1 MSLIDKL
8 KTYPKQYDLSDLHI
22 RSNQPLAIRE
32 GGEIKVFNDDVIT
45 KEQIESF
52 WKSTLDKTQFD
63 YLINNGDLDFAV
75 VVEGQ
80 RFRANGY
87 YSSYGPSMVLRKI
100 ITEIPNIEKLGLP
113 PAAHEAITHKT
124 GLVLV
129 TGQTGS
135 GKSTSLAAM
144 IDQINTHRA
153 ENIITV
159 EDPIEFIHPDKK
171 SIVSQR
177 EVGKDTG
184 SFAKALKSAL
194 RQDPDIILVGE
205 MRDLETISLALT
217 AAETGHLVFGTLHT
231 SGAPATINRII
242 DVFPPEQQEQIRAQ
256 ISTSLKMVVT
266 QRLLKTKDGDGRV
279 AAFEVMKCT
288 PPIQNLIREAKIHQ
302 IPSIMQTSVRDGMI
316 TMEKSLEELVKNG
329 KIDQSASRSGH

>member
-1 MSLIDKL
+1 MSVIDKL
-8 KTYPKQYDLSDLHI
+8 KTYPKQFDLSDIHI

-32 GGEIKVFNDDVIT
+32 GGEIKVFNEDIITREDV
-45 KEQIESF
+45 ESF
-52 WKSTLDKTQFD
+52 WKTILDKSQFD

-80 RFRANGY
+80 RFRVNGY

-159 EDPIEFIHPDKK
+159 EDPIEFVHPDKK
-171 SIVSQR
+171 SIISQR

-217 AAETGHLVFGTLHT
+217 AAETGHLVFGTLHA
-231 SGAPATINRII
+231 SNAASTITRIL
-242 DVFPPEQQEQIRAQ
+242 DVFPPAQKTQAQTMLAGSIRLVMSQQ
-256 ISTSLKMVVT
+256 
-266 QRLLKTKDGDGRV
+266 LLKKKGGGRIGCH
-279 AAFEVMKCT
+279 EVMT
-288 PPIQNLIREAKIHQ
+288 GTAAIRNLIREGKVEQ
-302 IPSIMQTSVRDGMI
+302 IQSTLQTSAKEGMF
-316 TMEKSLEELVKNG
+316 TMDKCYEGLKLKKLVE
-329 KIDQSASRSGH
+329 

>member
-1 MSLIDKL
+1 MSVIDKL
-8 KTYPKQYDLSDLHI
+8 KTYPKQFDLSDLHI

-32 GGEIKVFNDDVIT
+32 GGEIKVFNEDVIT
-45 KEQIESF
+45 REQIESF
-52 WKSTLDKTQFD
+52 WKTTLDKTQFD

-87 YSSYGPSMVLRKI
+87 YSSYGPSMVLRKV

-159 EDPIEFIHPDKK
+159 EDPIEFVHPDKK
-171 SIVSQR
+171 SIISQR

-217 AAETGHLVFGTLHT
+217 AAETGHLVFGTLHA
-231 SGAPATINRII
+231 SNAASTITRIL
-242 DVFPPEQQEQIRAQ
+242 DVFPPAQKTQAQTMLAGSIRLVMSQQ
-256 ISTSLKMVVT
+256 
-266 QRLLKTKDGDGRV
+266 LLKKKGGGRIGCH
-279 AAFEVMKCT
+279 EVMTGT
-288 PPIQNLIREAKIHQ
+288 PAIRNLIREGKVEQ
-302 IPSIMQTSVRDGMI
+302 IQSTLQTSAKEGMF
-316 TMEKSLEELVKNG
+316 TMEKCYEGLKLKKLVE
-329 KIDQSASRSGH
+329 

>member
-1 MSLIDKL
+1 MSVIDKL
-8 KTYPKQYDLSDLHI
+8 KTYPKQFDLSDIHI

-32 GGEIKVFNDDVIT
+32 GGEIKVFNEDVIT
-45 KEQIESF
+45 REQIESF
-52 WKSTLDKTQFD
+52 WKSVLDKSQFD

-80 RFRANGY
+80 RFRVNGY

-159 EDPIEFIHPDKK
+159 EDPIEFVHPDKK
-171 SIVSQR
+171 SIISQR

-217 AAETGHLVFGTLHT
+217 AAETGHLVFGTLHA
-231 SGAPATINRII
+231 SNAASTITRIL
-242 DVFPPEQQEQIRAQ
+242 DVFPPAQKTQAQTMLAGSIRLVMSQQ
-256 ISTSLKMVVT
+256 
-266 QRLLKTKDGDGRV
+266 LLKKKGGGRIGCH
-279 AAFEVMKCT
+279 EVMT
-288 PPIQNLIREAKIHQ
+288 GTAAIRNLIREGKVEQ
-302 IPSIMQTSVRDGMI
+302 IQSTLQTSAKDGMF
-316 TMEKSLEELVKNG
+316 TMDKCYEGLKLKGLVE
-329 KIDQSASRSGH
+329 

>member
-1 MSLIDKL
+1 MSVIDKL
-8 KTYPKQYDLSDLHI
+8 KTYPKQFDLSDIHI

-32 GGEIKVFNDDVIT
+32 GGEIKVFNEDVIT
-45 KEQIESF
+45 REQIESF
-52 WKSTLDKTQFD
+52 WKSVLDKSQFD

-217 AAETGHLVFGTLHT
+217 AAETGHLVFGTLHA
-231 SGAPATINRII
+231 SNAASTITRIL
-242 DVFPPEQQEQIRAQ
+242 DVFPPAQKTQAQTMLAGSIRLVMSQQ
-256 ISTSLKMVVT
+256 
-266 QRLLKTKDGDGRV
+266 LLKKKGGGRIGCH
-279 AAFEVMKCT
+279 EVMT
-288 PPIQNLIREAKIHQ
+288 GTAAIRNLIREGKVEQ
-302 IPSIMQTSVRDGMI
+302 IQSTLQTSAKEGMF
-316 TMEKSLEELVKNG
+316 TMEKCYEGLKLKKLV
-329 KIDQSASRSGH
+329 D

>member
-1 MSLIDKL
+1 MSVIDKL
-8 KTYPKQYDLSDLHI
+8 KTYPKQFDLSDIHI

-32 GGEIKVFNDDVIT
+32 GGEIKVFNEDIIT
-45 KEQIESF
+45 REQIESF
-52 WKSTLDKTQFD
+52 WKSILDKSQFD

-159 EDPIEFIHPDKK
+159 EDPIEFVHPDKK
-171 SIVSQR
+171 SIISQR

-217 AAETGHLVFGTLHT
+217 AAETGHLVFGTLHA
-231 SGAPATINRII
+231 SNAASTITRIL
-242 DVFPPEQQEQIRAQ
+242 DVFPPAQKTQAQTMLAGSIRLVMSQQ
-256 ISTSLKMVVT
+256 
-266 QRLLKTKDGDGRV
+266 LLKKKGGGRIGCH
-279 AAFEVMKCT
+279 EVMT
-288 PPIQNLIREAKIHQ
+288 GTAAIRNLIREGKVEQ
-302 IPSIMQTSVRDGMI
+302 IQSTLQTSAKDGMF
-316 TMEKSLEELVKNG
+316 TMDKCYEGLKLKGLVE
-329 KIDQSASRSGH
+329 

>member
-8 KTYPKQYDLSDLHI
+8 KTYPKQFDLSDLHI

-32 GGEIKVFNDDVIT
+32 GGEIKVFNEDVIT
-45 KEQIESF
+45 REQIEDF
-52 WKSTLDKTQFD
+52 WKTTLDKTQFD

-159 EDPIEFIHPDKK
+159 EDPIEFVHPDKK
-171 SIVSQR
+171 SIISQR

-217 AAETGHLVFGTLHT
+217 AAETGHLVFGTLHA
-231 SGAPATINRII
+231 SNAASTITRIL
-242 DVFPPEQQEQIRAQ
+242 DVFPPAQKTQAQTMLAGSIRLVMSQQ
-256 ISTSLKMVVT
+256 
-266 QRLLKTKDGDGRV
+266 LLKKKGGGRIGCH
-279 AAFEVMKCT
+279 EVMT
-288 PPIQNLIREAKIHQ
+288 GTAAIRNLIREGKVEQ
-302 IPSIMQTSVRDGMI
+302 IQSTLQTSAKEGMF
-316 TMEKSLEELVKNG
+316 TMEKCYEGLKIKKLVE
-329 KIDQSASRSGH
+329 

>member
-1 MSLIDKL
+1 MSVIDKL
-8 KTYPKQYDLSDLHI
+8 KTYPKQFDLSDIHI

-32 GGEIKVFNDDVIT
+32 GGEIKVFNEDVIT
-45 KEQIESF
+45 REQIESF
-52 WKSTLDKTQFD
+52 WKSVLDKSQFD

-159 EDPIEFIHPDKK
+159 EDPIEFVHPDKK
-171 SIVSQR
+171 SIISQR

-217 AAETGHLVFGTLHT
+217 AAETGHLVFGTLHA
-231 SGAPATINRII
+231 SNAASTITRIL
-242 DVFPPEQQEQIRAQ
+242 DVFPPAQKTQAQTMLAGSIRLVMSQQ
-256 ISTSLKMVVT
+256 
-266 QRLLKTKDGDGRV
+266 LLKKKGGGRIGCH
-279 AAFEVMKCT
+279 EVMT
-288 PPIQNLIREAKIHQ
+288 GTAAIRNLIREGKVEQ
-302 IPSIMQTSVRDGMI
+302 IQSTLQTSAKEGMF
-316 TMEKSLEELVKNG
+316 TMDKCYEGLKLKKLVE
-329 KIDQSASRSGH
+329 

>member
-1 MSLIDKL
+1 MSVIDKL
-8 KTYPKQYDLSDLHI
+8 KTYPKQFDLSDLHI

-32 GGEIKVFNDDVIT
+32 GGEIKVFNEDVIT
-45 KEQIESF
+45 REQIESF
-52 WKSTLDKTQFD
+52 WKTTLDKTQFD

-80 RFRANGY
+80 RFRVNGY

-159 EDPIEFIHPDKK
+159 EDPIEFVHPDKK
-171 SIVSQR
+171 SIISQR

-217 AAETGHLVFGTLHT
+217 AAETGHLVFGTLHA
-231 SGAPATINRII
+231 SNAASTITRIL
-242 DVFPPEQQEQIRAQ
+242 DVFPPAQKTQAQTMLAGSIRLVMSQQ
-256 ISTSLKMVVT
+256 
-266 QRLLKTKDGDGRV
+266 LLKKKGGGRIGCH
-279 AAFEVMKCT
+279 EVMT
-288 PPIQNLIREAKIHQ
+288 GTAAIRNLIREGKVEQ
-302 IPSIMQTSVRDGMI
+302 IQSTLQTSAKEGMF
-316 TMEKSLEELVKNG
+316 TMDKCYEGLKLKKLVE
-329 KIDQSASRSGH
+329 

>member
-1 MSLIDKL
+1 MSVIDKL
-8 KTYPKQYDLSDLHI
+8 KTYPKQFDLSDIHI

-32 GGEIKVFNDDVIT
+32 GGEIKVFNEDVIT
-45 KEQIESF
+45 REQIESF
-52 WKSTLDKTQFD
+52 WKSVLDKSQFD

-159 EDPIEFIHPDKK
+159 EDPIEFVHPDKK
-171 SIVSQR
+171 SIISQR

-217 AAETGHLVFGTLHT
+217 AAETGHLVFGTLHA
-231 SGAPATINRII
+231 SNAASTITRIL
-242 DVFPPEQQEQIRAQ
+242 DVFPPAQKTQAQTMLAGSIRLVMSQQ
-256 ISTSLKMVVT
+256 
-266 QRLLKTKDGDGRV
+266 LLKKKGGGRIGCH
-279 AAFEVMKCT
+279 EVMTGT
-288 PPIQNLIREAKIHQ
+288 PAIRNLIREGKVEQ
-302 IPSIMQTSVRDGMI
+302 IQSTLQTSAKEGMF
-316 TMEKSLEELVKNG
+316 TMDKCYEGLKLKKLIE
-329 KIDQSASRSGH
+329 

>member
-1 MSLIDKL
+1 MSLEEKL
-8 KTYPKQYDLSDLHI
+8 KTYPKNHDLSDLHI
-22 RSNQPLAIRE
+22 RSNQPMAIRV
-32 GGEIKVFNDDVIT
+32 GGDIKVFPEDIIT
-45 KEQIESF
+45 RQDIETF
-52 WKSTLDKTQFD
+52 WKSVLDKAQYD
-63 YLINNGDLDFAV
+63 YLVSNGDLDFAIV
-75 VVEGQ
+75 VDGQ

-100 ITEIPNIEKLGLP
+100 VAEIPDINKLGLP

-159 EDPIEFIHPDKK
+159 EDPIEFVHPAKK
-171 SIVSQR
+171 SIISQR

-217 AAETGHLVFGTLHT
+217 AAETGHLVFGTLHA
-231 SGAPATINRII
+231 SNAASTITRIL
-242 DVFPPEQQEQIRAQ
+242 DVFPPAQKTQAQTMLAGSIRLVMSQQ
-256 ISTSLKMVVT
+256 
-266 QRLLKTKDGDGRV
+266 LLKKKGGGRIGCH
-279 AAFEVMKCT
+279 EVMTGT
-288 PPIQNLIREAKIHQ
+288 PAIRNLIREGKVEQ
-302 IPSIMQTSVRDGMI
+302 IASTLQTSAKEGMF
-316 TMEKSLEELVKNG
+316 TMEKCYEGLKQKNLV
-329 KIDQSASRSGH
+329 D

>member
-8 KTYPKQYDLSDLHI
+8 KTYPKQFDLSDLHI

-32 GGEIKVFNDDVIT
+32 GGEIKVFNEDVIT
-45 KEQIESF
+45 REQIENF
-52 WKSTLDKTQFD
+52 WKTTLDKTQFD

-159 EDPIEFIHPDKK
+159 EDPIEFVHPDKK
-171 SIVSQR
+171 SIISQR

-217 AAETGHLVFGTLHT
+217 AAETGHLVFGTLHA
-231 SGAPATINRII
+231 SNAASTITRIL
-242 DVFPPEQQEQIRAQ
+242 DVFPPAQKTQAQTMLAGSIRLVMSQQ
-256 ISTSLKMVVT
+256 
-266 QRLLKTKDGDGRV
+266 LLKKKGGGRIGCH
-279 AAFEVMKCT
+279 EVMT
-288 PPIQNLIREAKIHQ
+288 GTAAIRNLIREGKVEQ
-302 IPSIMQTSVRDGMI
+302 IQSTLQTSAKEGMF
-316 TMEKSLEELVKNG
+316 TMDKCYEGLKLKKLVE
-329 KIDQSASRSGH
+329 

>member
-1 MSLIDKL
+1 MSLEEKL
-8 KTYPKQYDLSDLHI
+8 KTYPKNHDLSDLHI

-32 GGEIKVFNDDVIT
+32 GGEIKVFNEDVIT
-45 KEQIESF
+45 REQIESF
-52 WKSTLDKTQFD
+52 WKTTLDKTQFD

-80 RFRANGY
+80 RFRVNGY

-159 EDPIEFIHPDKK
+159 EDPIEFVHPDKK
-171 SIVSQR
+171 SIISQR

-217 AAETGHLVFGTLHT
+217 AAETGHLVFGTLHA
-231 SGAPATINRII
+231 SNAASTITRIL
-242 DVFPPEQQEQIRAQ
+242 DVFPPAQKTQAQTMLAGSIRLVMSQQ
-256 ISTSLKMVVT
+256 
-266 QRLLKTKDGDGRV
+266 LLKKKGGGRIGCH
-279 AAFEVMKCT
+279 EVMTGT
-288 PPIQNLIREAKIHQ
+288 PAIRNLIREGKVEQ
-302 IPSIMQTSVRDGMI
+302 IQSTLQTSAKEGMF
-316 TMEKSLEELVKNG
+316 TMDKCYEGLKLKKLIE
-329 KIDQSASRSGH
+329 

>member
-1 MSLIDKL
+1 MSVIDKL
-8 KTYPKQYDLSDLHI
+8 KTYPKQFDLSDIHI

-32 GGEIKVFNDDVIT
+32 GGEIKVFNEDVIT
-45 KEQIESF
+45 REQIESF
-52 WKSTLDKTQFD
+52 WKSVLDKSQFD

-144 IDQINTHRA
+144 IDEINTHRA

-159 EDPIEFIHPDKK
+159 EDPIEFVHPDKK
-171 SIVSQR
+171 SIISQR

-217 AAETGHLVFGTLHT
+217 AAETGHLVFGTLHA
-231 SGAPATINRII
+231 SNAASTITRIL
-242 DVFPPEQQEQIRAQ
+242 DVFPPAQKTQAQTMLAGSIRLVMSQQ
-256 ISTSLKMVVT
+256 
-266 QRLLKTKDGDGRV
+266 LLKKKGGGRIGCH
-279 AAFEVMKCT
+279 EVMT
-288 PPIQNLIREAKIHQ
+288 GTAAIRNLIREGKVEQ
-302 IPSIMQTSVRDGMI
+302 IQSTLQTSAKDGMF
-316 TMEKSLEELVKNG
+316 TMDKCYEGLKLKGLVE
-329 KIDQSASRSGH
+329 

>member
-1 MSLIDKL
+1 MSVIDKL
-8 KTYPKQYDLSDLHI
+8 KTYPKQFDLSDIHI

-32 GGEIKVFNDDVIT
+32 GGEIKVFNEDVIT
-45 KEQIESF
+45 REQIESF
-52 WKSTLDKTQFD
+52 WKSVLDKSQFD

-159 EDPIEFIHPDKK
+159 EDPIEFVHPDKK
-171 SIVSQR
+171 SIISQR

-217 AAETGHLVFGTLHT
+217 AAETGHLVFGTLHA
-231 SGAPATINRII
+231 SNAASTITRIL
-242 DVFPPEQQEQIRAQ
+242 DVFPPAQKTQAQTMLAGSIRLVMSQQ
-256 ISTSLKMVVT
+256 
-266 QRLLKTKDGDGRV
+266 LLKKKGGGRIGCH
-279 AAFEVMKCT
+279 EVMT
-288 PPIQNLIREAKIHQ
+288 GTAAIRNLIREGKVEQ
-302 IPSIMQTSVRDGMI
+302 IQSTLQTSAKEGMF
-316 TMEKSLEELVKNG
+316 TMEKCYEGLKLKGLVE
-329 KIDQSASRSGH
+329 

>member
-1 MSLIDKL
+1 MSVIDKL
-8 KTYPKQYDLSDLHI
+8 KTYPKQFDLSDIHI

-32 GGEIKVFNDDVIT
+32 GGEIKVFNEDVISR
-45 KEQIESF
+45 EQIESF
-52 WKSTLDKTQFD
+52 WKSVLDKSQFD

-80 RFRANGY
+80 RFRVNGY

-159 EDPIEFIHPDKK
+159 EDPIEFVHPDKK
-171 SIVSQR
+171 SIISQR

-217 AAETGHLVFGTLHT
+217 AAETGHLVFGTLHA
-231 SGAPATINRII
+231 SNAASTITRIL
-242 DVFPPEQQEQIRAQ
+242 DVFPPAQKTQAQTMLAGSIRLVMSQQ
-256 ISTSLKMVVT
+256 
-266 QRLLKTKDGDGRV
+266 LLKKKGGGRIGCH
-279 AAFEVMKCT
+279 EVMT
-288 PPIQNLIREAKIHQ
+288 GTAAIRNLIREGKVEQ
-302 IPSIMQTSVRDGMI
+302 IQSTLQTSAKDGMF
-316 TMEKSLEELVKNG
+316 TMDKCYEGLKLKGLVE
-329 KIDQSASRSGH
+329 

>member
-8 KTYPKQYDLSDLHI
+8 KTYPKQFDLSDIHI

-32 GGEIKVFNDDVIT
+32 GGEIKVFNEDVIT
-45 KEQIESF
+45 REHIESF
-52 WKSTLDKTQFD
+52 WKTTLDKAQYD

-80 RFRANGY
+80 RFRVNGY

-171 SIVSQR
+171 SIISQR

-217 AAETGHLVFGTLHT
+217 AAETGHLVFGTLHA
-231 SGAPATINRII
+231 SNAASTITRIL
-242 DVFPPEQQEQIRAQ
+242 DVFPPAQKTQAQTMLAGSIRLVMSQQ
-256 ISTSLKMVVT
+256 
-266 QRLLKTKDGDGRV
+266 LLKKKGGGRIGCH
-279 AAFEVMKCT
+279 EVMT
-288 PPIQNLIREAKIHQ
+288 GTAAIRNLIREGKVEQ
-302 IPSIMQTSVRDGMI
+302 IQSTLQTSAKEGMF
-316 TMEKSLEELVKNG
+316 TMDKCYEGLKLKKLVE
-329 KIDQSASRSGH
+329 

>member
-1 MSLIDKL
+1 MSVIDKL
-8 KTYPKQYDLSDLHI
+8 KTYPKQFDLSDLHI

-32 GGEIKVFNDDVIT
+32 GGEIKVFNEDVIT
-45 KEQIESF
+45 REQIESF
-52 WKSTLDKTQFD
+52 WKSVLDKSQFD

-159 EDPIEFIHPDKK
+159 EDPIEFVHPDKK
-171 SIVSQR
+171 SIISQR

-217 AAETGHLVFGTLHT
+217 AAETGHLVFGTLHA
-231 SGAPATINRII
+231 SNAASTITRIL
-242 DVFPPEQQEQIRAQ
+242 DVFPPAQKTQAQTMLAGSIRLVMSQQ
-256 ISTSLKMVVT
+256 
-266 QRLLKTKDGDGRV
+266 LLKKKGGGRIGCH
-279 AAFEVMKCT
+279 EVMTGT
-288 PPIQNLIREAKIHQ
+288 PAIRNLIREGKVEQ
-302 IPSIMQTSVRDGMI
+302 IQSTLQTSAKEGMF
-316 TMEKSLEELVKNG
+316 TMEKCYEGLKLKKLVE
-329 KIDQSASRSGH
+329 

>member
-8 KTYPKQYDLSDLHI
+8 KTYPKQFDLSDLHI

-32 GGEIKVFNDDVIT
+32 GGEIKVFNEDVIT
-45 KEQIESF
+45 REQIESF
-52 WKSTLDKTQFD
+52 WKTTLDKTQFD

-159 EDPIEFIHPDKK
+159 EDPIEFVHPDKK
-171 SIVSQR
+171 SIISQR

-217 AAETGHLVFGTLHT
+217 AAETGHLVFGTLHA
-231 SGAPATINRII
+231 SNAASTITRIL
-242 DVFPPEQQEQIRAQ
+242 DVFPPAQKTQAQTMLAGSIRLVMSQQ
-256 ISTSLKMVVT
+256 
-266 QRLLKTKDGDGRV
+266 LLKKKGGGRIGCH
-279 AAFEVMKCT
+279 EVMT
-288 PPIQNLIREAKIHQ
+288 GTAAIRNLIREGKVEQ
-302 IPSIMQTSVRDGMI
+302 IQSTLQTSAKDGMF
-316 TMEKSLEELVKNG
+316 TMDKCYEGLKLKGLVE
-329 KIDQSASRSGH
+329 

>member
-1 MSLIDKL
+1 MSVIDKL
-8 KTYPKQYDLSDLHI
+8 KTYPKQFDLSDIHI

-32 GGEIKVFNDDVIT
+32 GGEIKVFNEDVIT
-45 KEQIESF
+45 REQIESF
-52 WKSTLDKTQFD
+52 WKSVLDKSQFD

-159 EDPIEFIHPDKK
+159 EDPIEFVHPDKK
-171 SIVSQR
+171 SIISQR

-217 AAETGHLVFGTLHT
+217 AAETGHLVFGTLHA
-231 SGAPATINRII
+231 SNAASTITRIL
-242 DVFPPEQQEQIRAQ
+242 DVFPPAQKTQAQTMLAGSIRLVMSQQ
-256 ISTSLKMVVT
+256 
-266 QRLLKTKDGDGRV
+266 LLKKKGGGRIGCH
-279 AAFEVMKCT
+279 EVMT
-288 PPIQNLIREAKIHQ
+288 GTAAIRNLIREGKVEQ
-302 IPSIMQTSVRDGMI
+302 IQSTLQTSAKDGMF
-316 TMEKSLEELVKNG
+316 TMDKCYEGLKLKGLVE
-329 KIDQSASRSGH
+329 

>member
-1 MSLIDKL
+1 MSVIDKL
-8 KTYPKQYDLSDLHI
+8 KTYPKQFDLSDIHI

-32 GGEIKVFNDDVIT
+32 GGEIKVFNEDIIT
-45 KEQIESF
+45 REQIESF
-52 WKSTLDKTQFD
+52 WKTTLDKAQFD

-159 EDPIEFIHPDKK
+159 EDPIEFVHPDKK
-171 SIVSQR
+171 SIISQR

-217 AAETGHLVFGTLHT
+217 AAETGHLVFGTLHA
-231 SGAPATINRII
+231 SNAASTITRIL
-242 DVFPPEQQEQIRAQ
+242 DVFPPAQKTQAQTMLAGSIRLVMSQQ
-256 ISTSLKMVVT
+256 
-266 QRLLKTKDGDGRV
+266 LLKKKGGGRIGCH
-279 AAFEVMKCT
+279 EVMTGT
-288 PPIQNLIREAKIHQ
+288 PAIRNLIREGKVEQ
-302 IPSIMQTSVRDGMI
+302 IQSTLQTSAKEGMF
-316 TMEKSLEELVKNG
+316 TMDKCYEGLKLKKLIE
-329 KIDQSASRSGH
+329 

>member
-1 MSLIDKL
+1 MSVIDKL
-8 KTYPKQYDLSDLHI
+8 KTYPKQFDLSDIHI

-32 GGEIKVFNDDVIT
+32 GGEIKVFNEDVISR
-45 KEQIESF
+45 EQIESF
-52 WKSTLDKTQFD
+52 WKSVLDKSQFD

-80 RFRANGY
+80 RFRVNGY

-159 EDPIEFIHPDKK
+159 EDPIEFVHPDKK
-171 SIVSQR
+171 SIISQR

-217 AAETGHLVFGTLHT
+217 AAETGHLVFGTLHA
-231 SGAPATINRII
+231 SNAASTITRIL
-242 DVFPPEQQEQIRAQ
+242 DVFPPAQKTQAQTMLAGSIRLVMSQQ
-256 ISTSLKMVVT
+256 
-266 QRLLKTKDGDGRV
+266 LLKKKGGGRIGCH
-279 AAFEVMKCT
+279 EVMT
-288 PPIQNLIREAKIHQ
+288 GTAAIRNLIREGKVEQ
-302 IPSIMQTSVRDGMI
+302 IQSTLQTSAKEGMF
-316 TMEKSLEELVKNG
+316 TMEKCYEGLKLKNLVE
-329 KIDQSASRSGH
+329 

>member
-1 MSLIDKL
+1 MSVIDKL
-8 KTYPKQYDLSDLHI
+8 KTYPKQFDLSDIHI

-32 GGEIKVFNDDVIT
+32 GGEIKVFNEDVIT
-45 KEQIESF
+45 REQIESF
-52 WKSTLDKTQFD
+52 WKSVLDKSQFD

-144 IDQINTHRA
+144 IDEINTHRA

-217 AAETGHLVFGTLHT
+217 AAETGHLVFGTLHA
-231 SGAPATINRII
+231 SNAASTITRIL
-242 DVFPPEQQEQIRAQ
+242 DVFPPAQKTQAQTMLAGSIRLVMSQQ
-256 ISTSLKMVVT
+256 
-266 QRLLKTKDGDGRV
+266 LLKKKGGGRIGCH
-279 AAFEVMKCT
+279 EVMT
-288 PPIQNLIREAKIHQ
+288 GTAAIRNLIREGKVEQ
-302 IPSIMQTSVRDGMI
+302 IQSTLQTSAKDGMF
-316 TMEKSLEELVKNG
+316 TMDKCYEGLKLKGLVE
-329 KIDQSASRSGH
+329 

>member
-1 MSLIDKL
+1 MSVIDKL
-8 KTYPKQYDLSDLHI
+8 KTYPKQFDLSDIHI

-32 GGEIKVFNDDVIT
+32 GGEIKVFNEDIIT
-45 KEQIESF
+45 REDIESF
-52 WKSTLDKTQFD
+52 WKATLDKSQFD

-144 IDQINTHRA
+144 IDEINTHRA

-217 AAETGHLVFGTLHT
+217 AAETGHLVFGTLHA
-231 SGAPATINRII
+231 SNAASTITRIL
-242 DVFPPEQQEQIRAQ
+242 DVFPPAQKTQAQTMLAGSIRLVMSQQ
-256 ISTSLKMVVT
+256 
-266 QRLLKTKDGDGRV
+266 LLKKKGGGRIGCH
-279 AAFEVMKCT
+279 EVMT
-288 PPIQNLIREAKIHQ
+288 GTAAIRNLIREGKVEQ
-302 IPSIMQTSVRDGMI
+302 IQSTLQTSAKDGMF
-316 TMEKSLEELVKNG
+316 TMDKCYEGLKLKGLVE
-329 KIDQSASRSGH
+329 

>member
-1 MSLIDKL
+1 MSVIDKL
-8 KTYPKQYDLSDLHI
+8 KTYPKQFDLSDIHI

-32 GGEIKVFNDDVIT
+32 GGEIKVFNEDVIT
-45 KEQIESF
+45 REQIESF
-52 WKSTLDKTQFD
+52 WKSVLDKSQFD

-80 RFRANGY
+80 RFRVNGY

-159 EDPIEFIHPDKK
+159 EDPIEFVHPDKK
-171 SIVSQR
+171 SIISQR

-217 AAETGHLVFGTLHT
+217 AAETGHLVFGTLHA
-231 SGAPATINRII
+231 SNAASTITRIL
-242 DVFPPEQQEQIRAQ
+242 DVFPPAQKTQAQTMLAGSIRLVMSQQ
-256 ISTSLKMVVT
+256 
-266 QRLLKTKDGDGRV
+266 LLKKKGGGRIGCH
-279 AAFEVMKCT
+279 EVMT
-288 PPIQNLIREAKIHQ
+288 GTAAIRNLIREGKVEQ
-302 IPSIMQTSVRDGMI
+302 IQSTLQTSAKEGMF
-316 TMEKSLEELVKNG
+316 TMDKCYEGLKLKKLVE
-329 KIDQSASRSGH
+329 

>member
-32 GGEIKVFNDDVIT
+32 GGEIKVFNEDIITREDV
-45 KEQIESF
+45 ESF
-52 WKSTLDKTQFD
+52 WKTTLDKSQFD

-144 IDQINTHRA
+144 IDEINTHRA

-217 AAETGHLVFGTLHT
+217 AAETGHLVFGTLHA
-231 SGAPATINRII
+231 SNAASTITRIL
-242 DVFPPEQQEQIRAQ
+242 DVFPPAQKTQAQTMLAGSIRLVMSQQ
-256 ISTSLKMVVT
+256 
-266 QRLLKTKDGDGRV
+266 LLKKKGGGRIGCH
-279 AAFEVMKCT
+279 EVMTGT
-288 PPIQNLIREAKIHQ
+288 PAIRNLIREGKVEQ
-302 IPSIMQTSVRDGMI
+302 IQSTLQTSAKEGMF
-316 TMEKSLEELVKNG
+316 TMEKCYEGLKLKKLV
-329 KIDQSASRSGH
+329 D

>member
-8 KTYPKQYDLSDLHI
+8 KTYPKQFDLSDLHI

-32 GGEIKVFNDDVIT
+32 GGEIKVFNEDVIT
-45 KEQIESF
+45 REQIESF
-52 WKSTLDKTQFD
+52 WKTTLDKAQFD

-159 EDPIEFIHPDKK
+159 EDPIEFVHPDKK
-171 SIVSQR
+171 SIISQR

-217 AAETGHLVFGTLHT
+217 AAETGHLVFGTLHA
-231 SGAPATINRII
+231 SNAASTITRIL
-242 DVFPPEQQEQIRAQ
+242 DVFPPAQKTQAQTMLAGSIRLVMSQQ
-256 ISTSLKMVVT
+256 
-266 QRLLKTKDGDGRV
+266 LLKKKGGGRIGCH
-279 AAFEVMKCT
+279 EVMT
-288 PPIQNLIREAKIHQ
+288 GTAAIRNLIREGKVEQ
-302 IPSIMQTSVRDGMI
+302 IQSTLQTSAKEGMF
-316 TMEKSLEELVKNG
+316 TMDKCYEGLKLKKLVE
-329 KIDQSASRSGH
+329 

>member
-1 MSLIDKL
+1 MSVIDKL
-8 KTYPKQYDLSDLHI
+8 KTYPKQFDLSDIHI

-32 GGEIKVFNDDVIT
+32 GGEIKVFNEDVIT
-45 KEQIESF
+45 REQIESF
-52 WKSTLDKTQFD
+52 WKSVLDKSQFD

-80 RFRANGY
+80 RFRVNGY

-144 IDQINTHRA
+144 IDEINTHRA

-217 AAETGHLVFGTLHT
+217 AAETGHLVFGTLHA
-231 SGAPATINRII
+231 SNAASTITRIL
-242 DVFPPEQQEQIRAQ
+242 DVFPPAQKTQAQTMLAGSIRLVMSQQ
-256 ISTSLKMVVT
+256 
-266 QRLLKTKDGDGRV
+266 LLKKKGGGRIGCH
-279 AAFEVMKCT
+279 EVMT
-288 PPIQNLIREAKIHQ
+288 GTAAIRNLIREGKVEQ
-302 IPSIMQTSVRDGMI
+302 IQSTLQTSAKEGMF
-316 TMEKSLEELVKNG
+316 TMDKCYEGLKLKKLVE
-329 KIDQSASRSGH
+329 

>member
-1 MSLIDKL
+1 MSVIDKL
-8 KTYPKQYDLSDLHI
+8 KTYPKQFDLSDIHI

-32 GGEIKVFNDDVIT
+32 GGEIKVFNEDVIT
-45 KEQIESF
+45 REQIESF
-52 WKSTLDKTQFD
+52 WKSVLDKSQFD

-217 AAETGHLVFGTLHT
+217 AAETGHLIFGTLHA
-231 SGAPATINRII
+231 SNAASTITRIL
-242 DVFPPEQQEQIRAQ
+242 DVFPPAQKTQAQTMLAGSIRLVMSQQ
-256 ISTSLKMVVT
+256 
-266 QRLLKTKDGDGRV
+266 LLKKKGGGRIGCH
-279 AAFEVMKCT
+279 EVMT
-288 PPIQNLIREAKIHQ
+288 GTAAIRNLIREGKVEQ
-302 IPSIMQTSVRDGMI
+302 IQSTLQTSAKEGMF
-316 TMEKSLEELVKNG
+316 TMDKCYEGLKLKKLVE
-329 KIDQSASRSGH
+329 